1 MFWVFSILPYV
12 RCFIVKVAPYL
23 FLSDTISFFYLP
35 NFFSDLLMKNRLL
48 HILYKKKQFSMK
60 SAYLDLQ
67 VSMEIFTREKISSE
81 PLSKPIFED
90 DFLK

>member
-1 MFWVFSILPYV
+1 MIL
-12 RCFIVKVAPYL
+12 APFFKDFRAKAYTVHFVLL
-23 FLSDTISFFYLP
+23 FLD
-35 NFFSDLLMKNRLL
+35 FFSHLLMKNRLL